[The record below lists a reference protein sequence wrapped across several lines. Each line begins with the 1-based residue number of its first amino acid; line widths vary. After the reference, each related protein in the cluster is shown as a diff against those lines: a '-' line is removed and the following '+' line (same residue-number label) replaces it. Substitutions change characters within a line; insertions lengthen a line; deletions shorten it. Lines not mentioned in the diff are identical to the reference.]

1 MKNAQ
6 RLFMVVN
13 VDWFFLSHRLPVAL
27 AAKKA
32 GYDVTIVT
40 CDTGRGNEIKSHGLN
55 FIDLPFKRSG
65 TNIMYEMKCIRLLK
79 EVYTK
84 HKPDLLHHVTIKVAL
99 YGSIA
104 ARLSKAGGVV
114 NAISGLGYNFT
125 GDRKGITQRI
135 LLFMMKFGFKRKNMH
150 FIFQNEDDINT
161 FKSLNLVED
170 KQVTLIKGSGVNLQ
184 EFAAT
189 PLMPDTGKVKVVLPA
204 RMLYDKGV
212 IEFIEAAKLLKNQLS
227 DKAEFILAGDVDKE
241 NLAAIPEEKIKGLMD
256 GNYLRWIGFQKDMVG
271 LLKTAD
277 IVVLPSYREGLPKSL
292 IEAAAI
298 GRPIITTDVPGCRE
312 CVVDGY
318 NGFLV
323 PAKDEHRLAGA
334 MLELIKNRELQT
346 RMGQHSR
353 LLAEKEFS
361 IDKVI
366 QETTAIYSALTLN

>member
-1 MKNAQ
+1 MKNVQ

-40 CDTGRGNEIKSHGLN
+40 CDTGKGEEIKNHGFN

-65 TNIMYEMKCIRLLK
+65 TNIMYEMKCIRLLNAIYK
-79 EVYTK
+79 K

-104 ARLSKAGGVV
+104 ARLSNAGGVV

-125 GDRKGITQRI
+125 ADRKGFTQRV

-170 KQVTLIKGSGVNLQ
+170 KQVSLIKGSGVNLQ
-184 EFAAT
+184 EFIAT
-189 PLMPDTGKVKVVLPA
+189 PLMPDNGKVKVVLPA

-212 IEFIEAAKLLKNQLS
+212 MEFIKAAKLLKNQLL

-241 NLAAIPEEKIKGLMD
+241 NLAAIPGEEIRALMD

-271 LLKTAD
+271 LLKASD

-318 NGFLV
+318 NGYLV

-334 MLELIKNRELQT
+334 MLELIKNRDLQVQ
-346 RMGQHSR
+346 MGKHSR
-353 LLAEKEFS
+353 ILAEKEFS

-366 QETTAIYSALTLN
+366 RETTAIYSALTLN

>member
-40 CDTGRGNEIKSHGLN
+40 CDTGRGQEIKNHGLN

-79 EVYTK
+79 AVYEK

-125 GDRKGITQRI
+125 GDRKGFTQRV

-170 KQVTLIKGSGVNLQ
+170 KQVTLIKGSGVDLQ
-184 EFAAT
+184 EFTAT
-189 PLMPDTGKVKVVLPA
+189 PLMPDSGKVKVVLPA

-227 DKAEFILAGDVDKE
+227 DKAEFILAGDVDRE
-241 NLAAIPEEKIKGLMD
+241 NLAAIPDEKIQSLMD

-271 LLKTAD
+271 LLKAAD

-318 NGFLV
+318 NGYLV

-334 MLELIKNRELQT
+334 MLELIKDRDLQVQ
-346 RMGQHSR
+346 MGRHSR
-353 LLAEKEFS
+353 ILAEKEFS

-366 QETTAIYSALTLN
+366 RETTAIYSALTLN